1 MGASGL
7 PEIESHFKKQE
18 KDSDDAQAKSKK
30 KSTEEEKKKEWYIE
44 ILYIS
49 ID

>member
-1 MGASGL
+1 MDTSGL
-7 PEIESHFKKQE
+7 PQIESHFKKQE

-30 KSTEEEKKKEWYIE
+30 KSTEEQKEWYNE